1 MKECDKASE
10 LREKSFLA
18 SSYAIQI
25 DNFQM
30 DVKTDEETERMLMF
44 FFYSCDHVGNNFFFQ
59 LYRPFFKI
67 MLLH

>member
-30 DVKTDEETERMLMF
+30 DVKPDKETERMLC
-44 FFYSCDHVGNNFFFQ
+44 FFYSWDRVRNNFFFQ
-59 LYRPFFKI
+59 LYRPFF
-67 MLLH
+67 